1 MNLTWSL
8 FTFAT
13 TLKRDLKSH
22 AEGIIWLLSFWG
34 SFSRWAWCPAHYRLT
49 HTNTPL
55 FTVFVGADPLNNA
68 GVMEVRE
75 CLHVFFCFLCEGFH
89 SHLCVPVS
97 KPAVL
102 KGEKKKKKRSKEEKL
117 GGQPGRRDGG
127 KSSKSSLWVKKHTHY
142 VQSWII
148 WHENTNLALDL
159 QYTDSQ
165 LTNIHTLV
173 GIFRCFLLV

>member
-1 MNLTWSL
+1 MNLTWSV

-22 AEGIIWLLSFWG
+22 AGGIIWLLSFWG
-34 SFSRWAWCPAHYRLT
+34 SFSRWAWRPAHYRLT
-49 HTNTPL
+49 QTNTPL
-55 FTVFVGADPLNNA
+55 FTAFVGADPLNNA

-75 CLHVFFCFLCEGFH
+75 CLHVFFCF
-89 SHLCVPVS
+89 CVKVFIHVYVFLW
-97 KPAVL
+97 ANL
-102 KGEKKKKKRSKEEKL
+102 QFWRGEKKKKRGKEGKL
-117 GGQPGRRDGG
+117 GGQTGRRAGG
-127 KSSKSSLWVKKHTHY
+127 KSSRSSLWLKKHTHY

-148 WHENTNLALDL
+148 WHGNTNLALDL

-165 LTNIHTLV
+165 LRNIHTLV